1 MTDEQN
7 GDGRTETGATPPP
20 RRHAATRKPVPT
32 GAQRE
37 DAAVE
42 LARVRDRIDALDK
55 AIVDLL
61 NERATLG
68 RSAGHAKHVAG
79 RRAVRDPERERE
91 VLLRVA
97 MANTGPLSQA
107 DLLSIYRR
115 IVAATRGLEA
125 RDRTHDGRPG
135 S

>member
-1 MTDEQN
+1 MTDKRDDN
-7 GDGRTETGATPPP
+7 GHASSPI
-20 RRHAATRKPVPT
+20 RRPSTRKPAPT
-32 GAQRE
+32 ETQR
-37 DAAVE
+37 DQAAAE

-55 AIVDLL
+55 AIVELL

-68 RSAGHAKHVAG
+68 RSAGHAKHIAG

-125 RDRTHDGRPG
+125 RDRTHDGRSG

>member
-1 MTDEQN
+1 MSAPDG
-7 GDGRTETGATPPP
+7 GDDTK
-20 RRHAATRKPVPT
+20 RRPT
-32 GAQRE
+32 TAERE

-42 LARVRDRIDALDK
+42 LVRIRDRIDELDK
-55 AIVDLL
+55 RIVELL

-68 RSAGHAKHVAG
+68 RKAGRAKALAG

-97 MANTGPLSQA
+97 MANAGPITQA

-115 IVAATRGLEA
+115 IVSATRTVESK
-125 RDRTHDGRPG
+125 DRGTDGRA
-135 S
+135 